1 MAGAKKRLTK
11 PGSKKR
17 SNRFAVHVARICWQL
32 LAVSRS
38 ECQIEPAAVTLKH
51 FAMQFEAVS
60 RRGLIQN
67 RVSQLGASRW
77 TAQPTALP
85 AINHEVANSG
95 RGGKQTENARRAA
108 NPTGVLV

>member
-38 ECQIEPAAVTLKH
+38 ECQIKPAAVTLKH
-51 FAMQFEAVS
+51 FAMQFEARQQARLNSES
-60 RRGLIQN
+60 RF
-67 RVSQLGASRW
+67 
-77 TAQPTALP
+77 
-85 AINHEVANSG
+85 
-95 RGGKQTENARRAA
+95 AA
-108 NPTGVLV
+108 WRFAMDRSTNCAAGD